1 MTNKINFTIKTIEAL
16 KTPTKEDGSVCYYD
30 NKQVGLCLM
39 LTYGGSKTFYLYTKL
54 YNRPIRV
61 KLGKFPDTS
70 IENARK
76 LARENKNKIDKGLN
90 PNDEKAIIRKDMTL
104 KEFFNYYVENYSNKF
119 KKEKSIKNEESI
131 FKNHFLN
138 SLGTRKML
146 SISKSDIEKLYNKI
160 VDNGAPYQANRCI
173 SLIRAMYNKAIEWGY
188 PSINPASNIKTVR
201 EVSRDR
207 FLQPDEIHRF
217 FTVLEKESNITMKN
231 FFYLALF
238 TGARKNNIL
247 AMEWKDISFSLRSW
261 SITKTKNSCNQEL
274 PLIPLV
280 IEKLQ
285 ELKQYQKENNIIS
298 DYVFY
303 SSTSKSGHLEEPK
316 KVWNRILKNAEINN
330 LRIHDIRRTFGS
342 YQAIEGASSLII
354 GKTLGHKSSKATEI
368 YSRLSLEPIRNSI
381 EKATERMLSYKDK

>member
-1 MTNKINFTIKTIEAL
+1 
-16 KTPTKEDGSVCYYD
+16 
-30 NKQVGLCLM
+30 M

-54 YNRPIRV
+54 YNRPLRV

-90 PNDEKAIIRKDMTL
+90 PNDEKATIRKDMTL

-160 VDNGAPYQANRCI
+160 VDSGAPYQANRCI

-231 FFYLALF
+231 FFYVALF

-261 SITKTKNSCNQEL
+261 NITKTKNSCNQEL
-274 PLIPLV
+274 PLIPIV

-285 ELKQYQKENNIIS
+285 ELKQYQEENNIVS

-381 EKATERMLSYKDK
+381 EKATERMLSYKK

>member
-1 MTNKINFTIKTIEAL
+1 MINKINFTIKTIEAL
-16 KTPTKEDGSVCYYD
+16 KTPLKKDGAVCYYD

-54 YNRPIRV
+54 YNRPLRV

-160 VDNGAPYQANRCI
+160 VDSGAPYQANRCI
-173 SLIRAMYNKAIEWGY
+173 SLIRGMYNKAIEWGY

-201 EVSRDR
+201 ETSRDR

-231 FFYLALF
+231 FFYVALF

-261 SITKTKNSCNQEL
+261 NITKTKNSCNQEL
-274 PLIPLV
+274 PLIPIV

-285 ELKQYQKENNIIS
+285 ELKQYQEENNIIS

-303 SSTSKSGHLEEPK
+303 SNTSKSGHLEEPK
-316 KVWNRILKNAEINN
+316 KVWNRILNNAEINN

-381 EKATERMLSYKDK
+381 EKASERMLSYKK